1 MLLANAAG
9 SPAQLLSPLLMFAL
23 VGGFFYF
30 MLIRPQK
37 KQSQEFQKTLENLKV
52 GDRVVTRGG
61 IKGEV
66 VELTND
72 SFVIESADSSRIEL
86 LKQALS
92 YIESDPSSNP
102 HLAKTPVGNLDYG
115 KDERFINKLDELK
128 AENKTQEDY
137 DILLVDIFE
146 YVVVEDAA
154 DFESISSKFRLPE
167 DRTEKIIVQL
177 EDLGIISKDLLTA
190 KREILIDPRQD

>member
-1 MLLANAAG
+1 MLLTNAAG

-30 MLIRPQK
+30 MIIRPQK
-37 KQSQEFQKTLENLKV
+37 KQSQEFKKTLESLKV
-52 GDRVVTRGG
+52 GDKIVTRGG

-66 VELTND
+66 VELKND
-72 SFVIESADSSRIEL
+72 SFVIETAGSSRLEL
-86 LKQALS
+86 LKQSLS
-92 YIESDPSSNP
+92 YIDSDPASNP
-102 HLAKTPVGNLDYG
+102 HLTKTPVGNLDYG
-115 KDERFINKLDELK
+115 NDDRFINKLEELK
-128 AENKTQEDY
+128 TNNTTTEDY
-137 DILLVDIFE
+137 DMLLVDIFE

-154 DFESISSKFRLPE
+154 DFDSISSKFRLPE
-167 DRTEKIIVQL
+167 DRTEKIMGQL